1 MAIGT
6 GETFMDDLTKI
17 FGLKSADAKAEKLKE
32 FTDQS
37 LERQILSRHEP
48 VGYEGT
54 IDSGGYKISY
64 RIPRSNDV
72 TLTGLKRL

>member
-37 LERQILSRHEP
+37 LERRISEPTQSR
-48 VGYEGT
+48 
-54 IDSGGYKISY
+54 SAMKA
-64 RIPRSNDV
+64 RSIRGA
-72 TLTGLKRL
+72 TKSATASPAATTSR